1 MPEGS
6 TGLFELDRGTGT
18 KRVPGGIQ
26 TNARYEKSRNRMLPW
41 FAL

>member
-6 TGLFELDRGTGT
+6 TGLFELYSDTGT
-18 KRVPGGIQ
+18 TGGIQ
-26 TNARYEKSRNRMLPW
+26 TNARYEKSRNKMLPW